1 MNKLTKRQKEIILL
15 LSKSDEP
22 TSSEWIAKE
31 LGISDRTVRNEI
43 KLLQGDIVN
52 SFGLSIESIRGK
64 GYRLK
69 IVDSE
74 KLNKHTMEGDER
86 TNNFAN
92 QNHRVTYL
100 LTRLLLAEGFIKLE
114 SFIDEMF
121 VSMSTIKNDLK
132 LVRKILK
139 KYNLRLTNRPHYGS
153 KVEGE
158 EYMKRLCL
166 SNHLPIG
173 SQEVMISDQALNLVN
188 ETLFL
193 TIKEILIQ
201 KVNQFKLDI
210 SDISLE
216 NLATHIA
223 IACKR
228 IKEGFLIENFQDGL
242 MDEYP
247 FEKVVAKEIVQEVE
261 EYTGLTFPTSEMDYI
276 IVHLVGTKLLH
287 KQELT
292 SYSGYDEVG
301 RIVTSILE
309 KLQAELNW
317 DFSGDKEF
325 IQALTLHIRPAMNR
339 LRYKMNIRN
348 PLVNEIK
355 TKYPAAFEG
364 AVIAGQC
371 IEDYLNIEVVEDE
384 IAYIALHIGVALERM
399 QMKKRKIKRVLVVC
413 ASGVGSARLLY
424 YRLQNKFE
432 HQIEVVDTIS
442 YYKLSSY
449 DLSTID
455 LIISTVPIKE
465 DFQVPVKVV
474 NTFLDEKDVDSIKNY
489 IAMNQNDVETFLH
502 PSRIFIHQHFDNKE
516 TVISF
521 LCDQLYKQQLVP
533 DHFKAL
539 VLERESIAPTCY
551 GNLVAIP
558 HPIRAVTTE
567 TFWTVCTLVR
577 PILWDE
583 QQMVQFICL
592 LNVKQ
597 GSHGDLDR
605 MFKKLISIIENK
617 TIVQKLI
624 ESKTPNDI
632 IELIR

>member
-43 KLLQGDIVN
+43 KLLQSDIVN

-64 GYRLK
+64 GYQLK
-69 IVDSE
+69 ILDNK
-74 KLNKHTMEGDER
+74 KLNEYSLEGEER
-86 TNNFAN
+86 TNNFDN
-92 QNHRVTYL
+92 QNHRVTYI
-100 LTRLLLAEGFIKLE
+100 LTRLLLAKDFVKLE
-114 SFIDEMF
+114 SFLDEMF
-121 VSMSTIKNDLK
+121 VSLSTIKNDLK

-153 KVEGE
+153 KVEGD

-166 SNHLPIG
+166 SNSLPIG
-173 SQEVMISDQALNLVN
+173 NQELISEQTLNFVN
-188 ETLFL
+188 ESVFL
-193 TIKEILIQ
+193 KIKEILIK
-201 KVNQFKLDI
+201 KVNKFKLDI

-228 IKEGFLIENFQDGL
+228 IKEGFLIEDFHVL

-261 EYTGLTFPTSEMDYI
+261 KYTGLTFPDSEIEYI

-287 KQELT
+287 EQELIG
-292 SYSGYDEVG
+292 YSELDEVG
-301 RIVTSILE
+301 SIVSRILE
-309 KLQAELNW
+309 RLRAELNW
-317 DFSGDKEF
+317 DFRSDMEF

-364 AVIAGQC
+364 AIIAGKC

-384 IAYIALHIGVALERM
+384 IAYIALHISVALERM
-399 QMKKRKIKRVLVVC
+399 QMKRRKIKRVLVVC
-413 ASGVGSARLLY
+413 ASGIGSARLLY

-432 HQIEVVDTIS
+432 QQIEVIDTIS

-455 LIISTVPIKE
+455 LIISTVPIREKL
-465 DFQVPVKVV
+465 QIPVLVV
-474 NTFLDEKDVDSIKNY
+474 NTFLEEKDVRSIKNY
-489 IAMNQNDVETFLH
+489 ISQHQNAVETYLH

-516 TVISF
+516 AVISF
-521 LCDQLYKQQLVP
+521 LCDQLYRMQLVP
-533 DHFKAL
+533 NNFKDL
-539 VLERESIAPTCY
+539 VLEREAIASTCF

-558 HPIRAVTTE
+558 HPIRSVTVE
-567 TFWTVCTLVR
+567 TFWTVCTLDR
-577 PILWDE
+577 PIPWSE

-624 ESKTPNDI
+624 ESKIPNDI
-632 IELIR
+632 IELIK

>member
-43 KLLQGDIVN
+43 KLLQSDIVN

-64 GYRLK
+64 GYQLK
-69 IVDSE
+69 ILDNK
-74 KLNKHTMEGDER
+74 KLNEYSLEGEER
-86 TNNFAN
+86 TNNFDN
-92 QNHRVTYL
+92 QNHRVTYI
-100 LTRLLLAEGFIKLE
+100 LTRLLLAKDFVKLE
-114 SFIDEMF
+114 SFLDEMF
-121 VSMSTIKNDLK
+121 VSLSTIKNDLK

-153 KVEGE
+153 KVEGD

-166 SNHLPIG
+166 SNSLPIG
-173 SQEVMISDQALNLVN
+173 NQELISEQTLNFVN
-188 ETLFL
+188 ESVFL
-193 TIKEILIQ
+193 KIKEILIK
-201 KVNQFKLDI
+201 KVNKFKLDI

-228 IKEGFLIENFQDGL
+228 IKEGFLIEDFHVL

-261 EYTGLTFPTSEMDYI
+261 KYTGLTFPDSEIEYI

-287 KQELT
+287 EQELIG
-292 SYSGYDEVG
+292 YSELDEVG
-301 RIVTSILE
+301 SIVSRILE
-309 KLQAELNW
+309 RLRAELNW
-317 DFSGDKEF
+317 DFRSDMEF

-364 AVIAGQC
+364 AIIAGKC

-384 IAYIALHIGVALERM
+384 IAYIALHISVALERM
-399 QMKKRKIKRVLVVC
+399 QMKRRKIKRVLVVC
-413 ASGVGSARLLY
+413 ASGIGSARLLY

-432 HQIEVVDTIS
+432 HQIEVIDTIS
-442 YYKLSSY
+442 YHKLSSY

-455 LIISTVPIKE
+455 LIISTVPIREKL
-465 DFQVPVKVV
+465 QIPVLVV
-474 NTFLDEKDVDSIKNY
+474 NTFLEEKDVRSIKNY
-489 IAMNQNDVETFLH
+489 ISQHQNAVETYLH

-516 TVISF
+516 AVISF
-521 LCDQLYKQQLVP
+521 LCDQLYRMQLVP
-533 DHFKAL
+533 NNFKDL
-539 VLERESIAPTCY
+539 VLEREAIASTCF

-558 HPIRAVTTE
+558 HPIRSVTVE
-567 TFWTVCTLVR
+567 TFWTVCTLDR
-577 PILWDE
+577 PIPWSE

-624 ESKTPNDI
+624 ESKIPNDI
-632 IELIR
+632 IELIK

>member
-15 LSKSDEP
+15 LSKSDDP

-43 KLLQGDIVN
+43 KLLQRDIVS
-52 SFGLSIESIRGK
+52 SFGLSIKAVRGK
-64 GYRLK
+64 GYQLK
-69 IVDSE
+69 ILDSK
-74 KLNKHTMEGDER
+74 KLNEHSLKGVER
-86 TNNFAN
+86 TNNFDN
-92 QNHRVTYL
+92 QNHRVTYI
-100 LTRLLLAEGFIKLE
+100 LTRLLLAKDFVKLE
-114 SFIDEMF
+114 SFLDEMF

-153 KVEGE
+153 KVEGD

-166 SNHLPIG
+166 SNSLPIG
-173 SQEVMISDQALNLVN
+173 NQESIILDQTLNFVN

-193 TIKEILIQ
+193 KIKEILIK
-201 KVNQFKLDI
+201 KVNQFKVEI

-228 IKEGFLIENFQDGL
+228 IKEGFLIEDFHVL

-247 FEKVVAKEIVQEVE
+247 FEKVVAEEIVQEVE
-261 EYTGLTFPTSEMDYI
+261 IYTGLTFPDSEIEYI

-287 KQELT
+287 EQELIG
-292 SYSGYDEVG
+292 YSELDEVG
-301 RIVTSILE
+301 SIVSRILE
-309 KLQAELNW
+309 RLRAELNW
-317 DFSGDKEF
+317 DFRSDMEF

-364 AVIAGQC
+364 AIIAGKC

-384 IAYIALHIGVALERM
+384 IAYIALHISVALERM

-413 ASGVGSARLLY
+413 ASGIGSARLLY

-465 DFQVPVKVV
+465 KLQMPVQVV
-474 NTFLDEKDVDSIKNY
+474 NTFLEERDVHSIKNY
-489 IAMNQNDVETFLH
+489 ISQHQNALEQYLH

-516 TVISF
+516 AVISF
-521 LCDQLYKQQLVP
+521 LCNQLYREQLVP
-533 DHFKAL
+533 DNFKDL
-539 VLERESIAPTCY
+539 VLEREAIAPTCY
-551 GNLVAIP
+551 GNLVAVP
-558 HPIRAVTTE
+558 HPIHSVTTE
-567 TFWTVCTLVR
+567 TFWTVCTLDC
-577 PILWDE
+577 PIPWSE

-632 IELIR
+632 IELIK